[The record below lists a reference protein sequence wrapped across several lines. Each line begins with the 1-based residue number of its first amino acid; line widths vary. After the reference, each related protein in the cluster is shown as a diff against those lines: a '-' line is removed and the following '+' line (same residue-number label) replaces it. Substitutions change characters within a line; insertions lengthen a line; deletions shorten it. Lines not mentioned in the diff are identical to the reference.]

1 MGNEVLFV
9 KYAGNQ
15 PVKIE
20 THYIGGQER
29 RRPLSDVADVIEAV
43 KQALPHRFRSTPVDE
58 LTLHAVVDG
67 VEGSALEPDL
77 LVSDLTT
84 GRTAKLALIIK
95 SQNDMKVDKRAAAL
109 ERARAFNPGLSRAD
123 AVPMEIDG
131 HVSKPPVRR
140 SPSDQF
146 IIDNNLNLDKTED
159 VLRLLEFKIFS
170 TGFKPEKPPQAV
182 FRDNCLEFRLDSRQT
197 GYSLDADNNIKVL
210 LSVSGSGKT
219 RQLLELLFNQFGYY
233 FVVGFQLEDF
243 GSGDLAECFRL
254 SLITPGNVQ
263 YYVELLYFVHGFVC
277 DFLIRAGFDT
287 PDQILLAQL
296 HPEAFFGLDIFL
308 ELYDFLVQRPERVI
322 GRSTK
327 HIANYFDFAA
337 IDEIQA
343 TLGGGAAF
351 RMTQSE
357 DNRPFFSPLV
367 YYSKRIGLKSF
378 IVSGTGINFRLL
390 KEFFFSGT
398 MKDGVFTN
406 YSVISG
412 LEPLDKSKVVTYI
425 RNVLTGRNFGDD
437 QIKQV
442 VDLISENPLFHG
454 RGRFVA
460 FILDCILGG
469 HPVDLA
475 ISKFIRALSRP
486 DSAAFPLRF
495 YAEDIQLGRCSFKT
509 FAGEALDTIVRQGLI
524 RYLMTGEAVLDVRS
538 DRIRHGAIRSW
549 SVQLKELAVVECLR
563 YLVPV
568 SDLIPDICLQLASF
582 PKPQMVGYLLE
593 YLVGYALV
601 AGLDQAKANS
611 LITKHGNLTLYLTS
625 SNENEILFPDHCCG
639 PDIIYKHQ
647 GTLYIVQVKFL
658 DTISKQ
664 ERVTACHTTDPNH
677 FYWNS
682 RSNKTWVRADR
693 VVSAVFGDTE
703 TSEVIPEDE
712 NVNVLEVE
720 NGVITESIA
729 EPPLEDSVVTAV
741 VEVTVANDSVAQ
753 PVTKETVI
761 VIVDE
766 PVEVIEKSIGVEPV
780 SDENIYVIET
790 VTEPA
795 SETIVITETV
805 TEPGTETIVITETVT
820 EDKPAE
826 SEVFTAVV
834 ASVEAVEAAVE
845 PEQFVESVEEI
856 PAEIH
861 APSETAVVEDT
872 FVDSK
877 EEIGKFCGNRRGHVS
892 QDIVEEVLSVPEES
906 VSESVTDRESRYI
919 RCMRFDY
926 TFIFSRADEWKRE
939 LQLH

>member
-1 MGNEVLFV
+1 MEVFFV
-9 KYAGNQ
+9 KYSGNQ
-15 PVKIE
+15 PVAIR
-20 THYIGGQER
+20 THQFVSATGQWIQT
-29 RRPLSDVADVIEAV
+29 LFNVADVIGASTSD
-43 KQALPHRFRSTPVDE
+43 ATRRLLGLPEDYGP

-67 VEGSALEPDL
+67 VEASALEPDL
-77 LVSDLTT
+77 LLWDLTA
-84 GRTAKLALIIK
+84 GRTAKSALIIK
-95 SQNDMKVDKRAAAL
+95 SQNHMELDKRSAL
-109 ERARAFNPGLSRAD
+109 EKARAFNRRLSSAD

-131 HVSKPPVRR
+131 HVSGPPKSR

-146 IIDNNLNLDKTED
+146 IIENNLNLDKTED
-159 VLRLLEFKIFS
+159 VLRLLEFKILS
-170 TGFKPEKPPQAV
+170 MGFKPEKPPQAV

-197 GYSLDADNNIKVL
+197 GYSLDAENNIKVL

-378 IVSGTGINFRLL
+378 IVSGTGINFQLL

-524 RYLMTGEAVLDVRS
+524 RYLMTGEAVLDVTGQIAS
-538 DRIRHGAIRSW
+538 DMVQYGLGFCCVDSFGLIQ

-682 RSNKTWVRADR
+682 RSNK
-693 VVSAVFGDTE
+693 VFKGFK
-703 TSEVIPEDE
+703 EVQQNID
-712 NVNVLEVE
+712 VLKSYKY
-720 NGVITESIA
+720 GM
-729 EPPLEDSVVTAV
+729 DD
-741 VEVTVANDSVAQ
+741 VEVVNQWTRPDFFKNLN
-753 PVTKETVI
+753 PT
-761 VIVDE
+761 
-766 PVEVIEKSIGVEPV
+766 
-780 SDENIYVIET
+780 SDLWDMLNKLRENF
-790 VTEPA
+790 
-795 SETIVITETV
+795 
-805 TEPGTETIVITETVT
+805 
-820 EDKPAE
+820 K
-826 SEVFTAVV
+826 
-834 ASVEAVEAAVE
+834 
-845 PEQFVESVEEI
+845 Q
-856 PAEIH
+856 
-861 APSETAVVEDT
+861 
-872 FVDSK
+872 
-877 EEIGKFCGNRRGHVS
+877 
-892 QDIVEEVLSVPEES
+892 
-906 VSESVTDRESRYI
+906 
-919 RCMRFDY
+919 
-926 TFIFSRADEWKRE
+926 
-939 LQLH
+939 